1 MSTDHRSPAA
11 ASRKRPLPDEKNTEP
26 NKKSLNDKHTANAN
40 DDTTT
45 TTTTALR
52 KSSKRVSIS
61 PHNHNDLY
69 DCNDDDDDDDDEVE
83 FLLCINPPPVP
94 TQQQVATT
102 SSQHEENNKVMT
114 SIISRT
120 PMAITPSSLT
130 SLKSSLKPPSP
141 LLLSL
146 LPISSFP
153 HNSSAY
159 LQSVAEICYAILWDA
174 RWRVQEVDGRS
185 GHQHQRRPLFT
196 WEQGDD
202 LSVIHTLSRRYVE
215 PPDHRRKQ
223 SNNNINVD
231 DTTNNDNDTSNEFQQ
246 EEQKLLN
253 EEEENNN
260 DHDRCLEMYTRL
272 YFRKGPWFRLD
283 NIYTS
288 YYLPKKNEN
297 QEERNLAGEQ
307 IQQQPASS
315 AEPASELSY
324 EEGKPST
331 SIIKKP
337 ATSPSKFFLP
347 TARKNSSSSSSSSSN
362 NKNGKTNTNSNNNNG
377 DDYIDQE
384 YLDLQMEAVKVLLGD
399 IKQLFQMGF
408 IRSFQN
414 EEECGKVVGKRKEKY
429 DYTAASLLRQDEQRT
444 VLAKLGGGGRKK
456 SQTNSNINNRS
467 STTNRGYGGGI
478 NNNSATSS
486 SSTLLADSS
495 SENLIWK
502 QMCQQKTIF
511 HSFNNINNSSNVT
524 NGCDTSRSN
533 NNNTKVLPVIKHVHR
548 ILVEQWASAIVLKAS
563 KVEYIPSGILRSA
576 TQRICEILLELTSG
590 RSNTFININSNDN
603 IITSVMCLRLRE
615 NPLKVLHRASRLY
628 LCATS
633 GPGDMRNDGTNAW
646 RSLPDA
652 HTKDLQKIPLR
663 TNYVT
668 PPGGSW
674 STMSYPG
681 KDWRMRIKSFHFIR
695 AYAPIVLEEF
705 STAADTD
712 TSNCDD
718 IQVFSN
724 VQSFHQWE
732 LGVGMRENCDFLL
745 ETNDLLLYNERKRAR
760 EGKPDEDN
768 DNDKDNPNGDIDE
781 ASSEDDSTF
790 IEETKVDFFDLLTIV
805 GRSKIIEGI
814 LAIKKE
820 ECKNMISEIERDVS
834 TLLGTPFGDRPLST
848 LVGISTI
855 DATSSRC
862 VEKSSLKNECERI
875 LGVIGIILIHVLEFR
890 NVSIHKT
897 EVTRLAS
904 RPWLRHMNWEGC
916 MSYVLWDVIPILER
930 RGYYHFAINALEVL
944 LFGRRLERTTTNQ
957 SIPDSLV
964 PSTEHFSLISR
975 RARGKA
981 LDRLVIDYTHCVRK
995 SDAIDFTK
1003 LEKTQ
1008 KGSKKGK
1015 SIKAKKFFVPKSTAS
1030 EVVARLIKPLL
1041 IASVGR
1047 GQITFSAIRT
1057 LARRLKCPLS
1067 HTLQGLELY
1076 EANELGHRLGGDEE
1090 EQDMTKYIDWQAVTD
1105 TTVAN
1110 ALNTDTNTVGGRCS
1124 FVGFEEDDQN
1134 HVGSLNVEELAKEYY
1149 YKGRLPVIDSSPIKG
1164 GWIGYHDE
1172 GGKIRTLFRILSSE
1186 PLGMDWEFNANS
1198 NVCSRE
1204 VHLSPYQ
1211 GAPFDLHVG
1220 AEHIDS
1226 TDRISKSASVG
1237 SGGMYTRRK
1246 GSIDGFLSKLSKLD
1260 GENLSNFVYDSIN
1273 NRVQY
1278 VNSSHRPDLTL
1289 EHDVQHTRTLSM
1301 LAVGFGGKMLASIFR
1316 CFFFDYRHYSGGLPD
1331 LLLVRALYEKSTA
1344 TDDEQLVVLGEW
1356 VGETFSEKHQDAVK
1370 AKQAY
1375 QLLGGDTDDDFL
1387 GCSKVGDSGG
1397 RNTNSRFK
1405 RSSRTRNSFGP
1416 TNENEEDEVN
1426 VSMPDRLS
1434 LNHNSRSIKVEC
1446 MFVEV
1451 KSHSDRLDSRQE
1463 DWLNILD
1470 LHGNARVCKFEKAP
1484 KQNKNEKKKSK
1495 S

>member
-1 MSTDHRSPAA
+1 MA
-11 ASRKRPLPDEKNTEP
+11 
-26 NKKSLNDKHTANAN
+26 
-40 DDTTT
+40 
-45 TTTTALR
+45 
-52 KSSKRVSIS
+52 SIS
-61 PHNHNDLY
+61 P
-69 DCNDDDDDDDDEVE
+69 
-83 FLLCINPPPVP
+83 
-94 TQQQVATT
+94 
-102 SSQHEENNKVMT
+102 
-114 SIISRT
+114 
-120 PMAITPSSLT
+120 ITPSSSL
-130 SLKSSLKPPSP
+130 SLKSSSLKPPSP

-146 LPISSFP
+146 LPISAFP
-153 HNSSAY
+153 LSSSAY
-159 LQSVAEICYAILWDA
+159 FQSLAEICYAILWDA
-174 RWRVQEVDGRS
+174 RWRVQEVDGES
-185 GHQHQRRPLFT
+185 DHHHHQQRRRLFT

-202 LSVIHTLSRRYVE
+202 LSVMHTLSRRYVE

-223 SNNNINVD
+223 SNNNDNDNDDDINSH
-231 DTTNNDNDTSNEFQQ
+231 DNDTSNELNQ

-253 EEEENNN
+253 EKEETNN

-283 NIYTS
+283 TIFTS

-297 QEERNLAGEQ
+297 QEERNLAEELQ
-307 IQQQPASS
+307 QQQQQQPTSS
-315 AEPASELSY
+315 A
-324 EEGKPST
+324 KPST
-331 SIIKKP
+331 E
-337 ATSPSKFFLP
+337 L
-347 TARKNSSSSSSSSSN
+347 SSH
-362 NKNGKTNTNSNNNNG
+362 G

-384 YLDLQMEAVKVLLGD
+384 YLDLQMEAVKVFLGD

-414 EEECGKVVGKRKEKY
+414 EEECGKVIGKTKDKY

-444 VLAKLGGGGRKK
+444 VLAKLGGCGRKK
-456 SQTNSNINNRS
+456 IQTKTNRHFNYTNNR
-467 STTNRGYGGGI
+467 
-478 NNNSATSS
+478 
-486 SSTLLADSS
+486 
-495 SENLIWK
+495 
-502 QMCQQKTIF
+502 
-511 HSFNNINNSSNVT
+511 NIPT
-524 NGCDTSRSN
+524 DCDTSISKNQN
-533 NNNTKVLPVIKHVHR
+533 NNNVLPVIKHVHR
-548 ILVEQWASAIVLKAS
+548 ILVEKWASAIVLKAS
-563 KVEYIPSGILRSA
+563 KVEYVPLGILRSA
-576 TQRICEILLELTSG
+576 TQRICDVLLELTSG
-590 RSNTFININSNDN
+590 RNNT
-603 IITSVMCLRLRE
+603 IITSNSSNDIITSIMCLRLRE

-646 RSLPDA
+646 RSLPNA

-663 TNYVT
+663 TNCVS

-681 KDWRMRIKSFHFIR
+681 KDWRMRIKSFQFIR
-695 AYAPIVLEEF
+695 AYKPIILDEF
-705 STAADTD
+705 STDAADIH
-712 TSNCDD
+712 TSKCDD

-732 LGVGMRENCDFLL
+732 LGVGIRENCDFLL

-760 EGKPDEDN
+760 EGNPDEDN
-768 DNDKDNPNGDIDE
+768 NNDSPSGNIDD

-790 IEETKVDFFDLLTIV
+790 IEETMVDFFDLLTIV

-820 ECKNMISEIERDVS
+820 ECKNME
-834 TLLGTPFGDRPLST
+834 
-848 LVGISTI
+848 
-855 DATSSRC
+855 
-862 VEKSSLKNECERI
+862 SSLKNECERI

-890 NVSIHKT
+890 DIAMHET
-897 EVTRLAS
+897 DVTQLAS

-916 MSYVLWDVIPILER
+916 ISYILWDVIPIFER

-944 LFGRRLERTTTNQ
+944 LFGRRLERTATNQ
-957 SIPDSLV
+957 SIPDSFV

-981 LDRLVIDYTHCVRK
+981 LDRLVIDYTHC
-995 SDAIDFTK
+995 
-1003 LEKTQ
+1003 
-1008 KGSKKGK
+1008 GSKKAK
-1015 SIKAKKFFVPKSTAS
+1015 STEAKKTMSPKSTAS

-1067 HTLQGLELY
+1067 HTLQGLEIY
-1076 EANELGHRLGGDEE
+1076 EVNELGHRLGSGEE
-1090 EQDMTKYIDWQAVTD
+1090 QQDMTKYIDWQPITD

-1110 ALNTDTNTVGGRCS
+1110 ALNTETNTVGGRCS
-1124 FVGFEEDDQN
+1124 FIGFEEDDQTN
-1134 HVGSLNVEELAKEYY
+1134 HIGSLNVEELAKEYY
-1149 YKGRLPVIDSSPIKG
+1149 YQGRLPAIDNSPIKG

-1198 NVCSRE
+1198 DVCSRE

-1220 AEHIDS
+1220 AEHMDS
-1226 TDRISKSASVG
+1226 TVRKNKSTSVG
-1237 SGGMYTRRK
+1237 SGGIYKRRK
-1246 GSIDGFLSKLSKLD
+1246 SSIDAFLFKLSNLD
-1260 GENLSNFVYDSIN
+1260 GEDLSNFVYDSIN

-1289 EHDVQHTRTLSM
+1289 ENDVQHTRTLSM

-1331 LLLVRALYEKSTA
+1331 LLLVRALYEKSTTA
-1344 TDDEQLVVLGEW
+1344 DDEHIEELVDLGEW
-1356 VGETFSEKHQDAVK
+1356 VGETFSEKYQDAVK
-1370 AKQAY
+1370 AKQAW

-1397 RNTNSRFK
+1397 RNTFK
-1405 RSSRTRNSFGP
+1405 RPSRARNSFGP
-1416 TNENEEDEVN
+1416 KNGNEGDKVD

-1434 LNHNSRSIKVEC
+1434 LSHNSRSIKVEC

-1470 LHGNARVCKFEKAP
+1470 LHGNSRVCKFEKAP
-1484 KQNKNEKKKSK
+1484 KHNKNAKKKSK

>member
-1 MSTDHRSPAA
+1 M
-11 ASRKRPLPDEKNTEP
+11 
-26 NKKSLNDKHTANAN
+26 
-40 DDTTT
+40 
-45 TTTTALR
+45 
-52 KSSKRVSIS
+52 
-61 PHNHNDLY
+61 
-69 DCNDDDDDDDDEVE
+69 
-83 FLLCINPPPVP
+83 
-94 TQQQVATT
+94 QQ
-102 SSQHEENNKVMT
+102 
-114 SIISRT
+114 
-120 PMAITPSSLT
+120 
-130 SLKSSLKPPSP
+130 
-141 LLLSL
+141 
-146 LPISSFP
+146 
-153 HNSSAY
+153 
-159 LQSVAEICYAILWDA
+159 
-174 RWRVQEVDGRS
+174 
-185 GHQHQRRPLFT
+185 
-196 WEQGDD
+196 
-202 LSVIHTLSRRYVE
+202 
-215 PPDHRRKQ
+215 
-223 SNNNINVD
+223 
-231 DTTNNDNDTSNEFQQ
+231 
-246 EEQKLLN
+246 
-253 EEEENNN
+253 
-260 DHDRCLEMYTRL
+260 
-272 YFRKGPWFRLD
+272 
-283 NIYTS
+283 
-288 YYLPKKNEN
+288 
-297 QEERNLAGEQ
+297 
-307 IQQQPASS
+307 QQQPTLS
-315 AEPASELSY
+315 A
-324 EEGKPST
+324 KPST
-331 SIIKKP
+331 ELSCEEEKSSTPVIKKP

-347 TARKNSSSSSSSSSN
+347 TARKNNSSSRSSSN
-362 NKNGKTNTNSNNNNG
+362 NRSAKTNTNNKDSSHG

-384 YLDLQMEAVKVLLGD
+384 YLDLQMEAVKVFLGD

-414 EEECGKVVGKRKEKY
+414 EEECGKIIGKRKEKY

-444 VLAKLGGGGRKK
+444 VLAKLGGCGRNKK
-456 SQTNSNINNRS
+456 MQTKTNRQSTTTRGYGDGINNRS
-467 STTNRGYGGGI
+467 
-478 NNNSATSS
+478 AS
-486 SSTLLADSS
+486 SSTLLAESS

-502 QMCQQKTIF
+502 QMCQQQTIF
-511 HSFNNINNSSNVT
+511 HSFNSTNNRNIPT
-524 NGCDTSRSN
+524 DCDTSINKNQN
-533 NNNTKVLPVIKHVHR
+533 NNNVLPVIKHVHR
-548 ILVEQWASAIVLKAS
+548 ILVEKWASTIVLKAS

-576 TQRICEILLELTSG
+576 THRICDVLLELTSG
-590 RSNTFININSNDN
+590 RNNT
-603 IITSVMCLRLRE
+603 IITSNSSNDIITSIMCLRLRE

-646 RSLPDA
+646 RSLPNA

-663 TNYVT
+663 TNCVS

-681 KDWRMRIKSFHFIR
+681 KDWRMRIKSFQFIR
-695 AYAPIVLEEF
+695 AYEPIILDEF
-705 STAADTD
+705 STDAADTH
-712 TSNCDD
+712 TSKCDD

-732 LGVGMRENCDFLL
+732 LGVGIRENCDFLL

-760 EGKPDEDN
+760 EGNPDEDN
-768 DNDKDNPNGDIDE
+768 NNDSPSGNIDD
-781 ASSEDDSTF
+781 ASSEDDSTS
-790 IEETKVDFFDLLTIV
+790 IEETMVDFFDLLTIV

-848 LVGISTI
+848 LVGISSI

-862 VEKSSLKNECERI
+862 VEESSLKNECERI

-890 NVSIHKT
+890 NIAMHET
-897 EVTRLAS
+897 DVTQLAS

-916 MSYVLWDVIPILER
+916 ISYILWDVIPIFER

-944 LFGRRLERTTTNQ
+944 LFGRRLERTATNQ
-957 SIPDSLV
+957 SIPDSFV

-995 SDAIDFTK
+995 SDATGVAVLK
-1003 LEKTQ
+1003 TTQ
-1008 KGSKKGK
+1008 KGSKKAK
-1015 SIKAKKFFVPKSTAS
+1015 STEAKKKISPKSTAS

-1067 HTLQGLELY
+1067 HTLQGLEIY
-1076 EANELGHRLGGDEE
+1076 EVNELGHRLGSGEE
-1090 EQDMTKYIDWQAVTD
+1090 QQDMTKYIDWQPITD

-1110 ALNTDTNTVGGRCS
+1110 ALNTETNTVGGRCS
-1124 FVGFEEDDQN
+1124 FIGFEEDDQTN
-1134 HVGSLNVEELAKEYY
+1134 HIGSLNVEELAKEYY
-1149 YKGRLPVIDSSPIKG
+1149 YQGRLPAIDSSPIKG

-1186 PLGMDWEFNANS
+1186 PLGMDWEFNVNS
-1198 NVCSRE
+1198 DVCSRE

-1220 AEHIDS
+1220 AEHMDS
-1226 TDRISKSASVG
+1226 TVRKNKSTSVG
-1237 SGGMYTRRK
+1237 SGGIYKRRK
-1246 GSIDGFLSKLSKLD
+1246 SSIDAFLFKLSNLD

-1289 EHDVQHTRTLSM
+1289 ENDVQHTRTLSM

-1331 LLLVRALYEKSTA
+1331 LLLVRALYEKSTTA
-1344 TDDEQLVVLGEW
+1344 DDEHIEELVDLGEW
-1356 VGETFSEKHQDAVK
+1356 VGETFSEKYQDAVK
-1370 AKQAY
+1370 AKQAW

-1397 RNTNSRFK
+1397 RNTFK
-1405 RSSRTRNSFGP
+1405 RPSRARNSFGP
-1416 TNENEEDEVN
+1416 KNENEGDKVD

-1434 LNHNSRSIKVEC
+1434 LSHNSRSIKVEC

-1470 LHGNARVCKFEKAP
+1470 LHGNSRVCKFEKAP
-1484 KQNKNEKKKSK
+1484 KHNKNAKKKSK